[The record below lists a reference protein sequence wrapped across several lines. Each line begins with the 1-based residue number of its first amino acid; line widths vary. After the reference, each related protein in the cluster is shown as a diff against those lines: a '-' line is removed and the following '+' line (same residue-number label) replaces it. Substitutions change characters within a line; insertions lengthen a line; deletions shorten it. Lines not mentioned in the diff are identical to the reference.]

1 MMNTWRLRAAV
12 LGCVLIASPG
22 YAQQTGQAP
31 PPSDIGSHPGT
42 LSEKLNETSGVIHPR
57 GGVDPE
63 MPSTPPETGT
73 MPVVPPPGSPG
84 GRTDVVPK

>member
-1 MMNTWRLRAAV
+1 MRKLLGLRVAV
-12 LGCVLIASPG
+12 LGSALMATPCL
-22 YAQQTGQAP
+22 AQQAGQAP
-31 PPSDIGSHPGT
+31 PPSDLGTRQGT

-57 GGVDPE
+57 GSVDPG
-63 MPSTPPETGT
+63 MPERPPETGT